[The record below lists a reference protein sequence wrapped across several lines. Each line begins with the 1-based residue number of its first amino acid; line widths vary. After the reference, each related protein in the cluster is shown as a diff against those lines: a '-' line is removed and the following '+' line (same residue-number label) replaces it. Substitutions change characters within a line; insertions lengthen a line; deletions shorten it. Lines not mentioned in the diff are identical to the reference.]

1 MIKKIYSLL
10 ILTLIISCGKGDDP
24 STITP
29 TEPVV
34 RNYTLTI
41 SSTEGGSVNTTGGTY
56 QSGDSVQVTATP
68 NDEYVFSGW
77 SNGSTDNPLTVV
89 VSSNQTLSANFIKV
103 TYSLTTTTEGEG
115 TITETIVSSGKSTDY
130 NSGSVVRLTAV
141 PSDGWSFNGWTGD
154 YVGVENPIEVDI
166 NEAKSYNAVF
176 EALPSIYLDENGV
189 TLKVYDYAVVG
200 NVYEFNGSNYTVVDR
215 DLLITMRNNGDDLS
229 KVITT
234 NVTDMNVMFY
244 GANDNNI
251 DIGDIG
257 SWDTSNV
264 TDMSGMFKYSGFNQ
278 DIGNWNT
285 SNVTDMN
292 NMFYGDFGFD
302 QDIGNWNTSNVIN
315 MSKMFYR
322 TNFNQDIGNWNVS
335 NVTDMSFMFYDVA
348 FFNQDIGS
356 WDTSNVTDM
365 SHMFSCEFS
374 SYAYFNQDLGL
385 WDTSSVTNMNR
396 MFYRQSL
403 FNGNIGNWNTSNVT
417 DMNYMFSGTD
427 FNQDI
432 GNWDTSSVTN
442 MGSMFYDAAFFNQDI
457 GSWDTSN
464 VTDMSGM
471 FSLNN
476 DFNQY
481 IGDWDTSSV
490 TNMGNM
496 FKFNRDFNQD
506 IGNWD
511 TSNVTQMGSM
521 FHDARSFNQYI
532 GDWDTSSVTNMGS
545 MFKYV
550 NFHDPFL
557 EPVFNQDIGNWNVSN
572 VINMRSMFEGVSY
585 ALTPFNQDLTGW
597 CVTKISSE
605 PDSFATNSVL
615 TNNNKP
621 IWGNCPPN

>member
-10 ILTLIISCGKGDDP
+10 IFTLLISCGKGDDP

-34 RNYTLTI
+34 RNYTLSI

-154 YVGVENPIEVDI
+154 YVGVENPIEVDVTQ
-166 NEAKSYNAVF
+166 AKSFNAVF
-176 EALPSIYLDENGV
+176 EALPSIYLDVNGV
-189 TLKVYDYAVVG
+189 TIKAYDYAVVG

-215 DLLITMRNNGDDLS
+215 DLLITMRNNRDDLS

-234 NVTDMNVMFY
+234 NVTDMNGMFY
-244 GANDNNI
+244 AATDYNI

-278 DIGNWNT
+278 DIGTWDV

-292 NMFYGDFGFD
+292 NMFYGYGGFD

-315 MSKMFYR
+315 MSKMFYQ

-335 NVTDMSFMFYDVA
+335 NVTDMSFMFYGDA

-365 SHMFSCEFS
+365 
-374 SYAYFNQDLGL
+374 G
-385 WDTSSVTNMNR
+385 
-396 MFYRQSL
+396 
-403 FNGNIGNWNTSNVT
+403 
-417 DMNYMFSGTD
+417 
-427 FNQDI
+427 
-432 GNWDTSSVTN
+432 
-442 MGSMFYDAAFFNQDI
+442 
-457 GSWDTSN
+457 
-464 VTDMSGM
+464 GM

-490 TNMGNM
+490 TNMGIM

-511 TSNVTQMGSM
+511 TSNVTQMGDM
-521 FHDARSFNQYI
+521 FHDAGSFNQYI